1 MRRNKTAGRRDRRDE
16 SMTAGCEEFQIL
28 RGRSCD
34 VQFALRG
41 FSEVQ
46 ARRTRKLCDD
56 ISAYDAM

>member
-1 MRRNKTAGRRDRRDE
+1 
-16 SMTAGCEEFQIL
+16 MTAGCEEFQIL